1 MVNNTENSMLLEEI
15 RNIHTERKLCGR
27 TKNALFSIS
36 DGILLYVLSLL
47 RNETPVLPHASISEW
62 NEMLSALRAHWIIPL
77 LYWKIGHLPHTLY
90 PPEGITTQMRQS
102 FLWSRGRSFQME
114 RQLRVIIE
122 AFNEDGIS
130 VLVLKGPAL
139 ARAIYPDPATRPSS
153 DIDLLVLPEH
163 VIKARNILGSLGYK
177 CLEKRFET
185 FRNFHCDEEFIHKKD
200 SKNNIGVEI
209 HWALS
214 MFSGSKWK
222 VDINEIFSRSVKIET
237 PGLSFM
243 ILHPVDNLIHASL
256 HMLIGHSQDLRLIW
270 IYDCALLAHHITLT
284 NDWEMLIKKSETY
297 ETHIVLKNAL
307 KMAQLWS
314 NPGIPTRFSDLYLKT
329 EPSRLNLFGQAD
341 IDDIAWSDPIQWR
354 SDQISKFTFKLFFS
368 NNLSPFKRA
377 LCLFHIIF
385 PHPDI
390 VRMKYPPSHSWL
402 LPLSYIKRWWK
413 WIKEI
418 TLF

>member
-1 MVNNTENSMLLEEI
+1 MLNTTEDSMLLEEI
-15 RNIHTERKLCGR
+15 RNIHIERKLCGK
-27 TKNALFSIS
+27 TENALLSVS
-36 DGILLYVLSLL
+36 DGLLLYILSLL
-47 RNETPVLPHASISEW
+47 RDEAPVLPDASISEW

-77 LYWKIGHLPHTLY
+77 LYWEIGHLPHKLR
-90 PPEGITTQMRQS
+90 PPKDITTQMRQS
-102 FLWSRGRSFQME
+102 FLWSRARCFQME

-130 VLVLKGPAL
+130 VLVLKGLAL
-139 ARAIYPDPATRPSS
+139 ARAVYPDPETRPSS

-163 VIKARNILGSLGYK
+163 VIKARNILENLGYK
-177 CLEKRFET
+177 CLERRFET
-185 FRNFHCDEEFIHKKD
+185 FRNFHRDEEFIHKED
-200 SKNNIGVEI
+200 SKNNLSVEI

-237 PGLSFM
+237 PGLSFNM
-243 ILHPVDNLIHASL
+243 LHPVENLIHASL

-297 ETHIVLKNAL
+297 ETQIVLKNAL

-314 NPGIPTRFSDLYLKT
+314 NLKIPVRFRDLYLKP
-329 EPSRLNLFGQAD
+329 EPSH
-341 IDDIAWSDPIQWR
+341 IDDVAWSDPIQWR
-354 SDQISKFTFKLFFS
+354 SDQISKFTFNLFFS

-377 LCLFHIIF
+377 LQLFHVIF

-402 LPLSYIKRWWK
+402 LPLSYIRRWWK
-413 WIKEI
+413 WIREI
-418 TLF
+418 ILF